1 VVASSDLALFRAF
14 PALRERI
21 PWYAFLSGPTPVESF
36 PLEGLPEG
44 RLLIKRDD
52 RVCALYGGNKP
63 RKLEFLIGAALAR
76 GCRRLVTSGGIGTN
90 HGLATAILGRAA
102 GLSTTLVMVHQPVT
116 LQVRKTSLLHAAWGA
131 ELVYGGNVPGVA
143 LQMIR
148 VLTRAQ
154 LRGERPCMIPVG
166 GSGPAGNL
174 GFVSAGLEL
183 AEQVREG
190 ELPEPRQIF
199 LPVGSGGSVAGLVV
213 GLKLAGLSTRVR
225 GVLVTDI
232 MPPNP
237 RSLTR
242 MARATLQLLRRHVPE
257 VPELPLGPGDFEL
270 VLGHLGAGY
279 GSPTPEAE
287 AAVATAAEHGIQ
299 LETTYTGK
307 CLAALRSS
315 RAELPEGPVL
325 FWNTFNSIDVA
336 MSAPSE
342 LTPEAL
348 PRRIRQLLE
357 PIPDPAGPTSSNR

>member
-1 VVASSDLALFRAF
+1 VADSELALFRAF

-21 PWYAFLSGPTPVESF
+21 PWHPFLSGPTPVTSF
-36 PLEGLPEG
+36 PVEGLPDG

-52 RVCALYGGNKP
+52 RVCPLYGGNKP

-102 GLSTTLVMVHQPVT
+102 GLSTTLVMVYQPVT
-116 LQVRKTSLLHAAWGA
+116 ERVRKTSLLHAAWGA
-131 ELVYGGNVPGVA
+131 ELVYGKNVPGVA
-143 LQMIR
+143 LQMMR
-148 VLTRAQ
+148 VLTSAQ
-154 LRGERPCMIPVG
+154 LRGERPCMVPAG
-166 GSGPAGNL
+166 GSGPSGNL

-190 ELPEPRQIF
+190 ALPEPRQVF
-199 LPVGSGGSVAGLVV
+199 LPVGSGGTFVGLVV

-225 GVLVTDI
+225 GVLVNDI
-232 MPPNP
+232 LAPNP
-237 RSLTR
+237 RSLAR

-279 GSPTPEAE
+279 GATTPEAE
-287 AAVATAAEHGIQ
+287 AAVEAAARQGIE

-307 CLAALRSS
+307 CLAALRSEGT
-315 RAELPEGPVL
+315 ELPEGPIL
-325 FWNTFNSIDVA
+325 FWNTFNSVDVVA
-336 MSAPSE
+336 SAPSD

-348 PRRIRQLLE
+348 PGRIRQLME
-357 PIPDPAGPTSSNR
+357 PFPEPAGPTSPTR